1 LASKIAD
8 KSLPFLM
15 PAKEA
20 FNCGYN
26 IDLDSALQLEIEC
39 FANCFGTADHNEGM
53 LAFTEKRKP
62 IFKDK

>member
-1 LASKIAD
+1 
-8 KSLPFLM
+8 M